1 MLTIQQMMRAIR
13 DLQKRVEAL
22 EAADKPVVVVDPPV
36 RRGRP
41 PKVATPDTP
50 EPVQEI

>member
-1 MLTIQQMMRAIR
+1 MLNTQQVMRIVR

-22 EAADKPVVVVDPPV
+22 EAVDKQVVAEPPV

-41 PKVATPDTP
+41 SKVATPDIP